1 MNTRDRI
8 ISLLSQSKEPLRV
21 KKIAY
26 ELKKTGANIRKI
38 LSNLCREGKIA
49 RAGYGE
55 YISSVN
61 VKKSVNVSVNV
72 EDTEAKKLINK
83 EINKYRKTYFQ
94 RLKVSDPETY
104 EKIRSTRNKYL
115 KRWRARNPDYNR
127 KWLKEYHKKHPEKFR
142 EYQRRYWLKKA
153 LPQVVF

>member
-104 EKIRSTRNKYL
+104 EKIRST
-115 KRWRARNPDYNR
+115 
-127 KWLKEYHKKHPEKFR
+127 
-142 EYQRRYWLKKA
+142 
-153 LPQVVF
+153 